1 MFDVT
6 LDAAGVTSKA
16 KVRSYPSGD
25 RARQTGEAMFLSE
38 TLDGSTLLLYIEH
51 FQGAQLVLLYITYP
65 RQIRGVGSVYL
76 GRARTV

>member
-25 RARQTGEAMFLSE
+25 RARQTGEPMFLSE
-38 TLDGSTLLLYIEH
+38 TLDGRTIPYIEH
-51 FQGAQLVLLYITYP
+51 FQGAQLAFLDITYP
-65 RQIRGVGSVYL
+65 RHIRGEGSVYL
-76 GRARTV
+76 GRAGTD